1 MAQNNM
7 VAGSGAGAASG
18 MARKKPGTRRLRGAV
33 SEALV
38 AYVFLLPWILGFVLF
53 MGGPILFSLFLSF
66 AHWDGI
72 SGLSGIRWVGLDNF
86 RDMATD
92 LRFRKSVY
100 DTVVFTAASVPLSM
114 AGGILVALLMN
125 LKLKGIAFFRTI
137 FYLPSVTAGVAS
149 AFLWFFIFQPDYGL
163 LNYGIRVFGEVV
175 NFFVRLALPV
185 DITFRGPQWLADPAW
200 VHSAYVIM
208 TLWGG
213 GSSMIIYLA
222 GLQGIP
228 EQLYEAAEIDG
239 ANQWQQFRNVTL
251 PMLSPV
257 IFFNLILTVIGSFQI
272 FTQAFVLSG
281 GNGSPADAALFYVL
295 YIYQEAFRLFNF
307 GYASA
312 LAWLLFVVV
321 LLVTLIQFKFSGWV
335 YYEGDLKG

>member
-1 MAQNNM
+1 MAQM
-7 VAGSGAGAASG
+7 TATSAAST
-18 MARKKPGTRRLRGAV
+18 KRLKG
-33 SEALV
+33 STWEAIS
-38 AYVFLLPWILGFVLF
+38 AYLFITPWILGFVLF

-72 SGLSGIRWVGLDNF
+72 SGLGNIQWAGLDNF
-86 RDMATD
+86 REMGMDP
-92 LRFRKSVY
+92 RFPKAVY
-100 DTVVFTAASVPLSM
+100 NTFIFTIASVPLSM
-114 AGGILVALLMN
+114 IGGILVALLMN
-125 LKLKGIAFFRTI
+125 QKLKGIAFFRTI

-163 LNYGIRVFGEVV
+163 LNYSIRLIAQLA
-175 NFFVRLALPV
+175 NFFIHMALPF
-185 DITFRGPQWLADPAW
+185 DIPVKGPQWLADPAW

-208 TLWGG
+208 TLWGVG
-213 GSSMIIYLA
+213 ASMVIYLA

-228 EQLYEAAEIDG
+228 EQLYEAADIDG
-239 ANQWQQFRNVTL
+239 ASTWQQFLNVTL

-257 IFFNLILTVIGSFQI
+257 IFFNLILTIIGSFQI

-295 YIYQEAFRLFNF
+295 YVYEEAFKLFKF

-312 LAWLLFVVV
+312 LAWLLFVVI
-321 LLVTLIQFKFSGWV
+321 LIVTLVQFKFSGWV

>member
-1 MAQNNM
+1 MAQT
-7 VAGSGAGAASG
+7 SRSAS
-18 MARKKPGTRRLRGAV
+18 RRLKG
-33 SEALV
+33 STLESMV
-38 AYVFLLPWILGFVLF
+38 AYVFMAPLILGFVLF

-72 SGLSGIRWVGLDNF
+72 SGLSNIRWVGLQNF
-86 RDMATD
+86 QDMSGD
-92 LRFRKSVY
+92 PRFYKAVY
-100 DTVVFTAASVPLSM
+100 NTFIFTAASVPLGM
-114 AGGILVALLMN
+114 VGGILVALLMN
-125 LKLKGIAFFRTI
+125 QKLKGIAFFRTI

-163 LNYGIRVFGEVV
+163 LNYCIRLMGDVADFFLRLTLHFDV
-175 NFFVRLALPV
+175 N
-185 DITFRGPQWLADPAW
+185 FRGPQWLADPAW

-208 TLWGG
+208 TLWGV

-228 EQLYEAAEIDG
+228 EQLYEAADIDG
-239 ANQWQQFRNVTL
+239 ASTWQQFMNVTL
-251 PMLSPV
+251 PMLSPI

-295 YIYQEAFRLFNF
+295 YVYQEAFRLFNF

-312 LAWLLFVVV
+312 LAWLLFLVV
-321 LLVTLIQFKFSGWV
+321 LMVTLVQFKFSGWV